1 MDSKKILVVDDE
13 KDLREAIATAL
24 SHEGFTVVTAVDGEE
39 GLARALAEKPD
50 LIFLDMM
57 MPKLD
62 GIGALKLLRQDPWGK
77 DVKIIVLTL
86 LDDMDKM
93 AEAVEYG
100 ASEYVMKTDIS
111 LSGIVEKAKERL
123 GMNK

>member
-1 MDSKKILVVDDE
+1 MDTASKKILVVEDE

-24 SHEGFTVVTAVDGEE
+24 SYEKFVVVTAADGEE

-50 LIFLDMM
+50 LIFLDIM

-62 GIGALKLLRQDPWGK
+62 GIGMLKKLRDDPWGSEAS
-77 DVKIIVLTL
+77 VVILTV
-86 LDDMDKM
+86 LDDMEKM

-100 ASEYVMKTDIS
+100 ANEYIMKNEVS
-111 LSGIVEKAKERL
+111 LGGIIAKAKDKL
-123 GMNK
+123 KV